1 MLTKGTEFS
10 AGIDQLER
18 LAPAVVALDGAGSRS

>member
-1 MLTKGTEFS
+1 MLPMGTEFS

-18 LAPAVVALDGAGSRS
+18 LAPAVAALDGRE